1 MMSVFGVHHD
11 SPLYQTVDRIARWFV
26 DNSKKQVVDDYM
38 QEYLECYDESPKLSR
53 IFSEKPLLYMGRASD
68 EDGAVEALICSLDLD
83 YETSDIYIKKDG
95 YY

>member
-1 MMSVFGVHHD
+1 
-11 SPLYQTVDRIARWFV
+11 
-26 DNSKKQVVDDYM
+26 M